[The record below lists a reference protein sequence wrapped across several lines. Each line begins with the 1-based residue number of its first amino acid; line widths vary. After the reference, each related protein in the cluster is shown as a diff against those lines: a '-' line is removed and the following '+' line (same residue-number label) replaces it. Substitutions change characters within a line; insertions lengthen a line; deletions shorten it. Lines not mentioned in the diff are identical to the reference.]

1 MYSVM
6 GNENSQHNDCPRA
19 KKSKTDDDISPC
31 TVGGNPPAPDS
42 CWERLPAVIL
52 DDIFHYL
59 SFEDSI
65 RASSTCRN
73 WRQSLYHPR
82 KWQKVNFVIEPKQ
95 LDKAQ
100 YFRTRAGHIATHA
113 NVRFNSIDPACVV
126 EFLHLF
132 NCFASSNNIKS
143 LNIEPSHCTVEI
155 PECWLQTAA
164 NTDNA
169 EEFSLFKV
177 FADIYTRQSL
187 NVLTLG
193 CNEELFE
200 SLPDILALL
209 DQKKADNI
217 ETLAL
222 ATVKEDPCNYLMQ
235 NLDAKQLV
243 MFRRLQIFSLDYD
256 NLSDDVLHAL
266 REVDDLR
273 RLVVHVHGIWD
284 KHPGTSEDAWLK
296 FKKRHPEC
304 LLRLSCIHSTD
315 EVKHLHTKVLKGNM
329 PLSHLKVLFCEQMN
343 LSVLVKL
350 AMYRETFV
358 SLIWV
363 DNFSNVDAQ
372 VFLNRQVAADDIQP
386 QELIILAW
394 LCKKLEELVVI
405 GYKFYEEDYVGIA
418 KLRADTMRRLEVAN
432 SDLILCGY
440 TTVNITKDISQVLGR
455 CWAPLPNSALHPSIV
470 DSSSTACYTDEYLMP
485 LLLADLK

>member
-343 LSVLVKL
+343 LSVLRNWRCTVNL
-350 AMYRETFV
+350 
-358 SLIWV
+358 SGILI
-363 DNFSNVDAQ
+363 DKQ
-372 VFLNRQVAADDIQP
+372 PMIYKP
-386 QELIILAW
+386 QELIILAHGCAA
-394 LCKKLEELVVI
+394 LKQLVVI
-405 GYKFYEEDYVGIA
+405 GYKFCEEDYAGIA
-418 KLRADTMRRLEVAN
+418 KLRADTMRGVYEVAN
-432 SDLILCGY
+432 SDLYPSAGA
-440 TTVNITKDISQVLGR
+440 TTVNITKHYF
-455 CWAPLPNSALHPSIV
+455 A
-470 DSSSTACYTDEYLMP
+470 SSGKMLYA
-485 LLLADLK
+485 AA